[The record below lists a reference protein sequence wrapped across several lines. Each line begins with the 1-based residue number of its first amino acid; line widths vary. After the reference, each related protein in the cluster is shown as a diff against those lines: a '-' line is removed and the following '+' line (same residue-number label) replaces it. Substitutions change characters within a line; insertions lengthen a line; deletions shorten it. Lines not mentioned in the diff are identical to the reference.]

1 MLMQTRTEKVNML
14 AVIALLACFAAAN
27 AKADYTSDV
36 GPCREQNYS
45 LLVPGEPIPGRK
57 ALKIIEMPRAEYPE
71 AAYKAGV
78 FGKVTLS
85 VRFLAGGRI
94 GTIEV
99 VTGLPGGLTEEA
111 VKAARRIRFIPA
123 RQDGRLT
130 NTAEVVDFYF
140 ANPRTCS
147 LQ

>member
-1 MLMQTRTEKVNML
+1 MLTRNQTVNML
-14 AVIALLACFAAAN
+14 AAIMLMASVAASAN
-27 AKADYTSDV
+27 AGDASGIV
-36 GPCREQNYS
+36 PCREQNYS
-45 LLVPGEPIPGRK
+45 LLVAGDDTVPGRK
-57 ALKIIEMPRAEYPE
+57 PLKIVEMPKAEYSE
-71 AAYKAGV
+71 TAYRAGI

-94 GTIEV
+94 GTIEIIK
-99 VTGLPGGLTEEA
+99 GLPGGLTEEA

-130 NTAEVVDFYF
+130 NTAQAVDYYF
-140 ANPRTCS
+140 ADPRTCS